1 MRHILVI
8 KHGALGDIVLATG
21 PFRAIRDAHAGDSI
35 TLLTASSFAA
45 FLTPSPYF
53 DDIWID
59 DRPEFWRVVA
69 WWRLFR
75 RLRAARFD
83 RVYDLQTSDRSALI
97 YRVLACGTRLQWS
110 GIARGCSHPHANPR
124 RDFLHTI
131 ERQAEQ
137 LAAAGIAS
145 TPPPNLD
152 WVPSDVSRFAL
163 PPRYALVAPG
173 GAAHRPEKRWP
184 AERFVAIADE
194 LRARGI
200 APVLIGSS
208 GERDLLAGIART
220 AGAIDLG
227 GRTELADI
235 VGLAQGATLAI
246 GNDTGPMHAAA
257 VVGCPVIV
265 LFSAASDP
273 AITAPRGPRVEV
285 LRGPRLAEL
294 TVEEVSKRLAAWL

>member
-1 MRHILVI
+1 MRRILVI
-8 KHGALGDIVLATG
+8 KHGAFGDIVLATG
-21 PFRAIRDAHAGDSI
+21 PFRAIRDAHAGDAI
-35 TLLTASSFAA
+35 TLLTASRFAT
-45 FLTPSPYF
+45 FLRSSPYF
-53 DDIWID
+53 NDIWID
-59 DRPEFWRVVA
+59 DRPEFWRVAA

-75 RLRAARFD
+75 RLRGLRFD

-97 YRVLACGTRLQWS
+97 FRVLACGRRVEWS

-152 WVPSDVSRFAL
+152 WVRSDVDRFAL
-163 PPRYALVAPG
+163 PPRYALIAPG

-184 AERFVAIADE
+184 AERFAAVAGE
-194 LRARGI
+194 LHTRGI
-200 APVLIGSS
+200 APVLIGSA
-208 GERDLLAGIART
+208 GERDLLAGIAGT
-220 AGAIDLG
+220 AGAIDLA

-235 VGLAQGATLAI
+235 VGLARGAALAV

-257 VVGCPVIV
+257 VSGCPVIV

-273 AITAPRGPRVEV
+273 AITAPRGPRVDV
-285 LRGPRLAEL
+285 LRCPRLAEL
-294 TVEEVSKRLAAWL
+294 TVEEVGKRLAAWL

>member
-1 MRHILVI
+1 MRRILVI
-8 KHGALGDIVLATG
+8 KHGAFGDIVLATG
-21 PFRAIRDAHAGDSI
+21 PFRAIRDAHVGDSI
-35 TLLTASSFAA
+35 TLLTTSPFAA
-45 FLTPSPYF
+45 FLKPAPYF

-59 DRPEFWRVVA
+59 DRPEFWRIAA

-97 YRVLACGTRLQWS
+97 YRVLACGRRLEWS
-110 GIARGCSHPHANPR
+110 GIARGCSHRHANPR

-131 ERQAEQ
+131 ERQTEQ
-137 LAAAGIAS
+137 LSAAGIAS

-152 WVPSDVSRFAL
+152 WVRNDVGRFGL
-163 PPRYALVAPG
+163 PPRYAVLAPG
-173 GAAHRPEKRWP
+173 GAVHRPEKRWP
-184 AERFVAIADE
+184 AERFAAIAGD
-194 LRARGI
+194 LRVRGV
-200 APVLIGSS
+200 APVLIGSA
-208 GERDLLAGIART
+208 GERDLLAGIARI

-235 VGLAQGATLAI
+235 VGLARGAALAI

-257 VVGCPVIV
+257 VAGCPVIV

-285 LRGPRLAEL
+285 LRRPRLAEL
-294 TVEEVSKRLAAWL
+294 TIEEVGKRLAAWL